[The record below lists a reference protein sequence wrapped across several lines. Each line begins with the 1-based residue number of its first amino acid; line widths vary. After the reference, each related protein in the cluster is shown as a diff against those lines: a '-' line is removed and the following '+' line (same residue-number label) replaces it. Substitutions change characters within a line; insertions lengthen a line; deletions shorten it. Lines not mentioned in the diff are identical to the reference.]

1 MEALLMACSLS
12 ILCVCCASTEV
23 KTVNV
28 YNSVIL
34 EGCCDISHDRL
45 WKFNTELVYSNHLL
59 VNDTF
64 DGIMSLFSNYSLV
77 IDSITL
83 DLDGFYQCICNL
95 GQYIS
100 MQNYSLVVEVS
111 PSLSITAAENQV
123 RELLNIA
130 ANEPS
135 RLVCQAVNAK
145 PVANLTWMINDRA
158 IPSYAGIQSIFPNP
172 NGTFNT
178 ISSYTLT
185 TSEVVSNVSC
195 ISKQLTSEIQRVD
208 VTINTYVIPTISFTI
223 NGIDATNTVTV
234 QYETMLTAVC
244 QTIGGRPPS
253 NITWVIDGQ
262 LSNVVTDGMVTVQ
275 TGNTFTSTSQM
286 SIPATMSKG
295 QITCL
300 VSIGYPDSKVE
311 LHGIYHTYVL
321 PSVFVTINGHRKVE
335 VSRDRSVSVVCRSV
349 GSRPK
354 VNLLILTGHHG
365 MDSEQ
370 PTVTSTNSEI
380 NDTYD
385 TITSINFTPTKERG
399 NVTCVVQGLLI
410 KDVSSYATYVVIGE
424 AGNKEDNLTLIWLI
438 VGGFVATVIMLLLGV
453 LIYFLKK
460 NLSLASLFSHGY
472 QDVQL
477 NESNLK
483 RINTASTDVP
493 AMNLEAEG
501 EGYHRRLSRHTGRGS
516 SFFDAT
522 SGELPKPPSL
532 ALPEVPTFPEV
543 VEYSDVPEHA
553 YYSAVTET
561 ATVGRIFHVNNMRM
575 MLKMK
580 MGLLYNRWMGTI
592 GASNAVTKSVLI
604 TTISDEALQRKDI
617 HWDDFVRRLLE
628 MSINRSI
635 SMVEGICIDSAH
647 LYLLQEYF
655 VCETLDSRLNMQNK
669 DGKTVNP
676 IDQDLAAK
684 SILGILEG
692 MEAIHSYGFLHPD
705 LCTKKILLTSDN
717 VCKIYDFCL
726 AEDAARTVMVK
737 KSKKHFDLNNL
748 PPEALQRN
756 EYSWTSDMWSI
767 AVVIWEVLSAG
778 KSPFVGETSTDNINM
793 PSPIEAWPVE
803 YRKELLFQCWETD
816 CTLRPNVADLRMIY
830 SESLSTSKTE
840 TRPISVMSGI
850 MDHYVPMKGGPQ
862 QQEKTESSQ

>member
-262 LSNVVTDGMVTVQ
+262 PSNVVTDGMVTVQ

-349 GSRPK
+349 GSRPM
-354 VNLLILTGHHG
+354 VNLLILTGHQG

-399 NVTCVVQGLLI
+399 NVTCIVQGLPI
-410 KDVSSYATYVVIGE
+410 KDVSSYATYEVIGE
-424 AGNKEDNLTLIWLI
+424 VANKEDNFTTTWLI
-438 VGGFVATVIMLLLGV
+438 VGGFFAAVIMLLLGV
-453 LIYFLKK
+453 VIYFLKK
-460 NLSLASLFSHGY
+460 NLSLSSFFSH
-472 QDVQL
+472 
-477 NESNLK
+477 S
-483 RINTASTDVP
+483 
-493 AMNLEAEG
+493 LEAEG
-501 EGYHRRLSRHTGRGS
+501 EGYNRRLSRHTGRGS

-628 MSINRSI
+628 MSI
-635 SMVEGICIDSAH
+635 
-647 LYLLQEYF
+647 
-655 VCETLDSRLNMQNK
+655 
-669 DGKTVNP
+669 
-676 IDQDLAAK
+676 
-684 SILGILEG
+684 
-692 MEAIHSYGFLHPD
+692 
-705 LCTKKILLTSDN
+705 
-717 VCKIYDFCL
+717 
-726 AEDAARTVMVK
+726 
-737 KSKKHFDLNNL
+737 
-748 PPEALQRN
+748 
-756 EYSWTSDMWSI
+756 
-767 AVVIWEVLSAG
+767 
-778 KSPFVGETSTDNINM
+778 
-793 PSPIEAWPVE
+793 IEAF
-803 YRKELLFQCWETD
+803 R
-816 CTLRPNVADLRMIY
+816 
-830 SESLSTSKTE
+830 
-840 TRPISVMSGI
+840 
-850 MDHYVPMKGGPQ
+850 
-862 QQEKTESSQ
+862 